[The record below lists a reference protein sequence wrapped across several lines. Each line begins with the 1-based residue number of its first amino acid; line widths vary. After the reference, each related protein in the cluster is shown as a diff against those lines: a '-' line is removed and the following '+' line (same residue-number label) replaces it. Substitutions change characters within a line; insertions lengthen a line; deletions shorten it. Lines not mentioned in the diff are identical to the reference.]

1 MRSPSRLGPF
11 FLLSVFACGSGPA
24 ALPDAG
30 ATHADAGAALVAPP
44 RRDDAGAPLERFV
57 TSVISF
63 TPGDCAGFGI
73 PSMPDVVYGPPQGA
87 GDRMGSLDVVSLGH
101 GGSIVLGFAPRAIVD
116 GPGPDFIVF
125 ENAFWVAGDPQN
137 PFAEPGEVSVSEDG
151 VTWKTWPCTAT
162 KPPFGACSGWHPVY
176 ADPTTNGI
184 SPFDVA
190 RAGGEAY
197 DLADV
202 GLARARYVRVRDV
215 GAMECPADPSQRTT
229 NLGYDL
235 DAIAIVNAE

>member
-1 MRSPSRLGPF
+1 MRSVRAWWV
-11 FLLSVFACGSGPA
+11 LSVGLVGCGPA
-24 ALPDAG
+24 GPSASSDAG
-30 ATHADAGAALVAPP
+30 APHGDASAPLVAPP

-57 TSVISF
+57 TSVVRF
-63 TPGDCAGFGI
+63 APGDCAGFGVT
-73 PSMPDVVYGPPQGA
+73 SLPDIVMGPPQGA
-87 GDRMGSLDVVSLGH
+87 GDHMGGLDVVSLGE
-101 GGSIVLGFAPRAIVD
+101 GGEIVVGFAPRAIKD

-125 ENAFWVAGDPQN
+125 ENAFFVAGDPQN
-137 PFAEPGEVSVSEDG
+137 PFAERGEVSVSEDG
-151 VTWKTWPCTAT
+151 ATWKTFPCTAT
-162 KPPFGACSGWHPVY
+162 KAPFGACSGWKPVY
-176 ADPTTNGI
+176 SSPENGI

-202 GLARARYVRVRDV
+202 GLSRARFVRVRDV
-215 GAMECPADPSQRTT
+215 GATKCPSDPPQKTT